1 MSGFEKVESL
11 QLLPNRLGVADFSPE
26 EVEQILGLDADSQP
40 LAQDNFNWLSAY
52 LVEEVGL
59 YESEVV
65 EWFRSTARG
74 LGDKKPLETWNNQDG
89 FTEVFSYAKAYKQ
102 VTDEALADE
111 GGRESDP
118 IIRSHDI
125 ARSALD
131 VILRGFQLVGV
142 DLQPASDPSYTRS
155 RAIWNPDKN
164 DGPIVRWK
172 GNGQMEDYRI
182 TIPEGARR
190 ATYYIVR
197 YFPPDEQPIIMQ
209 SGVAQSFKG
218 ESQLSSSDSD
228 IDGRPPSAGEVAS
241 FVIPVANEIK
251 NRTFA
256 AIAQ

>member
-1 MSGFEKVESL
+1 MSNFERVEPL
-11 QLLPNRLGVADFSPE
+11 QLLPNRLGVADFSSE
-26 EVEQILGLDADSQP
+26 EVEQILGPDAEFQE
-40 LAQDNFNWLSAY
+40 LARDNFNWLGAY

-59 YESEVV
+59 HESEVV

-89 FTEVFSYAKAYKQ
+89 FTEVFSYVKAYKQ
-102 VTDEALADE
+102 MTEEALADE
-111 GGRESDP
+111 GIQESDP
-118 IIRSHDI
+118 LVRSHDI

-142 DLQPASDPSYTRS
+142 DLRPGANPDYTRS

-172 GNGQMEDYRI
+172 GNRQMEDYRI
-182 TIPEGARR
+182 TIPDGVRR

-209 SGVAQSFKG
+209 SGVAKSFKG
-218 ESQLSSSDSD
+218 ESRLSSSDSD